1 MYQADFIC
9 TYKLMD
15 DEDDKNTL
23 YQFQLLQA
31 FDMIQWNDDRIYKE
45 ITAIYETMKTS
56 SEFAELLLY
65 AKKKLDTAE
74 LRTIIALAQGAEIED
89 IVIFQLLFQYDFF
102 DLLHNCI
109 SEYLNNAALSQNTAD
124 KLGNII

>member
-45 ITAIYETMKTS
+45 KMTLCT
-56 SEFAELLLY
+56 
-65 AKKKLDTAE
+65 
-74 LRTIIALAQGAEIED
+74 
-89 IVIFQLLFQYDFF
+89 
-102 DLLHNCI
+102 
-109 SEYLNNAALSQNTAD
+109 NA
-124 KLGNII
+124 

>member
-56 SEFAELLLY
+56 GEFAELLLY
-65 AKKKLDTAE
+65 AKKNWTRRNCE
-74 LRTIIALAQGAEIED
+74 L
-89 IVIFQLLFQYDFF
+89 
-102 DLLHNCI
+102 
-109 SEYLNNAALSQNTAD
+109 
-124 KLGNII
+124 